1 MKESAKYVNIV
12 NAERMGQLRQEIEH
26 ILVYQKKYKDKD
38 FSCRRLAAELQVNTR
53 YVSVV
58 LREAFGMNYSQLVN
72 HLRIEE
78 AKVLLHDPEM
88 QQLRMEDVGDMVG
101 FLTRQSFQLT
111 FSRMVGMTPLQYRNH
126 ERRI

>member
-1 MKESAKYVNIV
+1 MKESAKYLNIV

-58 LREAFGMNYSQLVN
+58 LREAFGMNYNQLVN

-78 AKVLLHDPEM
+78 AKALLHDPEM
-88 QQLRMEDVGDMVG
+88 RQLRMEDVGDMVG
-101 FLTRQSFQLT
+101 LLTRQSFQLT